1 MPIYACV
8 EGGGTTFVVALA
20 KDDPTNII
28 EREEFPT
35 TTPNETIGKC
45 VAWLQTKQYD
55 VRITGSMHTLP
66 LQLTLVRS
74 VSRQY
79 LWHHVFLDEIC
90 YP

>member
-55 VRITGSMHTLP
+55 ALGIATFGPVELHPGS
-66 LQLTLVRS
+66 QR
-74 VSRQY
+74 
-79 LWHHVFLDEIC
+79 FG
-90 YP
+90 